1 MQIAVYLGLTIESEA
16 VLQAGYM
23 KVASRRRRDPGVR
36 HGCHRAV
43 RFTEVRLEAARE
55 LSQKFGAGS
64 SHDPKLLGNALF
76 HGLRADALGLV
87 RDLHDLLLLANQSLL
102 CWTGVSQAC
111 KALHDKAAVATCQVS
126 IKALEL
132 EISRL
137 NMELKEAAPQAL
149 TIATPRTKRIA
160 AIIQQLPAATFSQ
173 RTATPVLKAA
183 AFTTAGLIGF
193 LAGRRRSA

>member
-16 VLQAGYM
+16 VLQAAYM
-23 KVASRRRRDPGVR
+23 NVANRHKRDPGIR
-36 HGCHRAV
+36 HGCHRAA
-43 RFTEVRLEAARE
+43 RFTEVRLNAARE
-55 LSQKFGAGS
+55 LSQKFGATS
-64 SHDPKLLGNALF
+64 SHDPRLLANALF

-87 RDLHDLLLLANQSLL
+87 RDLHDLSLLANESLL
-102 CWTGVSQAC
+102 CWTGLSQAC
-111 KALHDKAAVATCQVS
+111 KALHDEAAIATCQVS
-126 IKALEL
+126 LRALEL

-137 NMELKEAAPQAL
+137 NMEFKEAAPQAL
-149 TIATPRTKRIA
+149 TIATPRKKHIA
-160 AIIQQLPAATFSQ
+160 TIIQRLPAATFSQ